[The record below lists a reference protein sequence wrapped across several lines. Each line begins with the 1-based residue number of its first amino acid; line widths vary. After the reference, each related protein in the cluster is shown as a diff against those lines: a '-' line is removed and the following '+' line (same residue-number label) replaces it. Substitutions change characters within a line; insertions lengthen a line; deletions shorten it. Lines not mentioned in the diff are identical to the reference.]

1 MTNGA
6 ETLANFIENGAVEL
20 FYDASKKLETT
31 ADGVDFGGTGSI
43 KVPVG
48 TTAERPTG
56 VAGDFRYNSTTGGFE
71 GYTTEWGAIAGGGGG
86 ITSAFSSPSGITTHV
101 FLSDAQE
108 HKFTCSGITT
118 ISCAGGVEGESHTI
132 RIINSGIT
140 TVGFS
145 TFFLFPSGAAPNLP
159 TADGAIS
166 LISFTV
172 NRVGAA
178 GTQLLAGASVNFG
191 LIKGERINGRNY
203 S

>member
-1 MTNGA
+1 MA
-6 ETLANFIENGAVEL
+6 EQ
-20 FYDASKKLETT
+20 DQSKFLLVQQQK
-31 ADGVDFGGTGSI
+31 D
-43 KVPVG
+43 
-48 TTAERPTG
+48 PTG

-71 GYTTEWGAIAGGGGG
+71 GYTTEWGAIAGGGGGG

-178 GTQLLAGASVNFG
+178 GTQLLAGASVNF
-191 LIKGERINGRNY
+191 R
-203 S
+203 SD

>member
-1 MTNGA
+1 MRNSA
-6 ETLANFIENGAVEL
+6 
-20 FYDASKKLETT
+20 DASKKVTT
-31 ADGVDFGGTGSI
+31 TDHDGVDFGGTGSI

-145 TFFLFPSGAAPNLP
+145 TFFLFPSGAPNLP

-178 GTQLLAGASVNFG
+178 GTQLLAGASVNF
-191 LIKGERINGRNY
+191 